1 MENKYKKYPK
11 RINGKLIDEHRYIWM
26 KNYGEIPEGYEIHH
40 INGIKYDNRIKNLQI
55 VTRSEHAK
63 IHGYKPI
70 STEGQKFI
78 FGHKPVNR
86 ILTDEKAKMLKEM
99 IKKRGT
105 LSLQKLADYLG
116 FKKSLLQDIS
126 VGRSYIYI

>member
-1 MENKYKKYPK
+1 
-11 RINGKLIDEHRYIWM
+11 
-26 KNYGEIPEGYEIHH
+26 
-40 INGIKYDNRIKNLQI
+40 
-55 VTRSEHAK
+55 
-63 IHGYKPI
+63 
-70 STEGQKFI
+70 
-78 FGHKPVNR
+78 
-86 ILTDEKAKMLKEM
+86 LTDEKAKMLKEM